1 VIKLIHDPIERG
13 SKMAGNIQMPTSRE
27 GWIMERKI
35 MERRTILKGGAAAIG
50 MLGGASTTVMTGVEQ
65 ASADAAQPPLPDQ
78 ILAAI
83 RRFRETIPA
92 NFDRDYIE
100 KAIIPFFLT
109 SFYEGERPML
119 PVIDVNFSKENAL
132 PFDLWGL
139 ITRDWRPTPED
150 GVTVFLQGLEKRGPD
165 NLRKRIY
172 FTAVTPD
179 LYKPMYSA
187 KVVAFFDKLMDQQFA
202 NKPFMRHYLDYY
214 FDLYWDLHLGVTG
227 DAIPFKVRQIGEAFN
242 TVLAYRNPLLPITY
256 DNYMIVRER
265 LDFLKSWIDDRLT
278 DIESGKIKNSEKTIA
293 WYWLKNAGDGTHF
306 AKKDVVF
313 ECFHNFVAL
322 SQWGNSI
329 FGIMSR
335 LSQDGGDPAVQA
347 SFQKTMS
354 GDFEN
359 ANGAP
364 FSPLELFVMELF
376 RVISPNGGSISAIHD
391 ARTTAYGASPQERFG
406 LPMERHSYIS
416 TPHTSTSLD
425 PVHWKD
431 PNAFDPQRYLSVPTS
446 AQITEDKCQ
455 QIGLARCPFEIT
467 NFQVKD
473 GRKANVTNSGFGTVF
488 GVVDGKSLPVCD
500 YAGFAPFG
508 FGYRRCPGEQLTIQ
522 VFEDFLRKVW
532 RDKIVFRKLNLG
544 NPGQVPIG
552 PNAVI
557 EDNLGF
563 SRSA

>member
-1 VIKLIHDPIERG
+1 
-13 SKMAGNIQMPTSRE
+13 
-27 GWIMERKI
+27 MEQKI
-35 MERRTILKGGAAAIG
+35 MERRTILKGGAAAVSL
-50 MLGGASTTVMTGVEQ
+50 LGTSASTALVSSVGR
-65 ASADAAQPPLPDQ
+65 ASADTAQSPLPDQ
-78 ILAAI
+78 ILSAI
-83 RRFRETIPA
+83 QRFRDTIPA
-92 NFDRDYIE
+92 NFDRDYVE
-100 KAIIPFFLT
+100 KAVIPFFLT
-109 SFYEGERPML
+109 SFYEGERPMM

-187 KVVAFFDKLMDQQFA
+187 KVVGFFDKLLDQQFA

-227 DAIPFKVRQIGEAFN
+227 DAIPFEVRQIGEAFN
-242 TVLAYRNPLLPITY
+242 TVLAHRNPLLPITY

-265 LDFLKSWIDDRLT
+265 LDFLKSWIDDRLA
-278 DIESGKIKNSEKTIA
+278 DIESGKIKNPEKTIA
-293 WYWLKNAGDGTHF
+293 WYWLKNAGDGSHF

-335 LSQDGGDPAVQA
+335 LAEDGGDPAVRA

-354 GDFEN
+354 GNFDS

-364 FSPLELFVMELF
+364 FPPLELFVMELF

-391 ARTTAYGASPQERFG
+391 ARTSAYGASPQQRFG
-406 LPMERHSYIS
+406 FPMERHSYIS
-416 TPHTSTSLD
+416 TPHTSTSLE

-431 PNAFDPQRYLSVPTS
+431 PDAFDPQRYLSVPTS

-473 GRKANVTNSGFGTVF
+473 GRKANITNSGFGTVF

-532 RDKIVFRKLNLG
+532 RDKIVFRKLNLAS
-544 NPGQVPIG
+544 PGQVPIG

-557 EDNLGF
+557 EDDLGF